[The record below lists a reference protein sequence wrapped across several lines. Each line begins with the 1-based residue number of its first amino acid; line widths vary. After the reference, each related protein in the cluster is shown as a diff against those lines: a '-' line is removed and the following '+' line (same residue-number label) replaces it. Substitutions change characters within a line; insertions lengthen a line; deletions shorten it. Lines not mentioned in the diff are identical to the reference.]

1 MLLESLNIAVLGSN
15 EILNEFGK
23 RGTLSDIVFYDRKL
37 NDRIFTFIAPI
48 SFPDKIQTLPQ
59 VLNMADFVVLN
70 ITQLDKYIAEQII
83 AINSLDMR
91 NGFLL
96 HSYDIDEQR
105 LNQMIKGTAV
115 ENFKKIENLEILKNE
130 INNLHSN
137 SREGD
142 LLMPIDHSFD
152 VKGVGTVLL
161 GGIKQG
167 KIKVYD
173 KLRILPSNK
182 EALIKSIQMH
192 DDPVDESS
200 SPSRVGLAVKGVSP
214 RDIERGD
221 IICSGEDTIKIANT
235 EILVTDFSK
244 NKYYNGEIT
253 DTQTYLLSVGLQI
266 KPVKI
271 LINNSKILLSLEKP
285 IAYYEKQKFLIL
297 KPDSKTTR
305 IIAEGSFP
313 TVIQ

>member
-70 ITQLDKYIAEQII
+70 ITQLDKYFAEQII

-285 IAYYEKQKFLIL
+285 IAYYENQKFLIL

-313 TVIQ
+313 PVIQ

>member
-1 MLLESLNIAVLGSN
+1 LESLNIAVLGSN

-59 VLNMADFVVLN
+59 VLNMTDFVVLN
-70 ITQLDKYIAEQII
+70 ITQLDKYFAEQII

-105 LNQMIKGTAV
+105 LNQMIKGTTI

-161 GGIKQG
+161 GGIKKG
-167 KIKVYD
+167 KIKIYD

-271 LINNSKILLSLEKP
+271 LINNYKILLSLEKP

-313 TVIQ
+313 PVIQ

>member
-1 MLLESLNIAVLGSN
+1 LESLNIAVLGSN

-59 VLNMADFVVLN
+59 VLNMTDFVVLN
-70 ITQLDKYIAEQII
+70 ITQLDKYLAEQII

-105 LNQMIKGTAV
+105 LNQMIKGTAI
-115 ENFKKIENLEILKNE
+115 ENYKKIENLEILKNE

-167 KIKVYD
+167 GIKVYD
-173 KLRILPSNK
+173 KVRILPSNK

-214 RDIERGD
+214 REIERGD
-221 IICSGEDTIKIANT
+221 IICSGEDTIKIADA
-235 EILVTDFSK
+235 EVLVTDFSK

-285 IAYYEKQKFLIL
+285 ITYYEKQKFLIL

-313 TVIQ
+313 KLIQ

>member
-1 MLLESLNIAVLGSN
+1 MESLNIAVLGSN
-15 EILNEFGK
+15 EFLHEFGK
-23 RGTLSDIVFYDRKL
+23 RGTTSDIVIYDRKL

-59 VLNMADFVVLN
+59 VLNMTDFVVLN
-70 ITQLDKYIAEQII
+70 ITQLDKYLAEQII
-83 AINSLDMR
+83 AINSLDIR

-96 HSYDIDEQR
+96 HSYDIDEEK
-105 LNQMIKGTAV
+105 LDQMIKGTTI
-115 ENFKKIENLEILKNE
+115 ENFKKIESLDILKNE

-137 SREGD
+137 LREGD

-173 KLRILPSNK
+173 KLRILPLNK
-182 EALIKSIQMH
+182 EVLIKSIQMH

-200 SPSRVGLAVKGVSP
+200 SPSRVGLAVKGVIP
-214 RDIERGD
+214 REIERGD
-221 IICSGEDTIKIANT
+221 IICSGDNIKTADT
-235 EILVTDFSK
+235 EVLVINYSK
-244 NKYYNGEIT
+244 NKYYKGDIT

-271 LINNSKILLSLEKP
+271 AINKSKILLSLEKP
-285 IAYYEKQKFLIL
+285 ICYYEKQKFLIL

-313 TVIQ
+313 SVNE

>member
-59 VLNMADFVVLN
+59 VLNMTDFVVLN
-70 ITQLDKYIAEQII
+70 ITQLDKYFAEQII

-105 LNQMIKGTAV
+105 LNQMIKGTTI

-161 GGIKQG
+161 GGIKKG
-167 KIKVYD
+167 KIKIYD

-271 LINNSKILLSLEKP
+271 LINNYKILLSLEKP

>member
-1 MLLESLNIAVLGSN
+1 MESLNIAVLGSN
-15 EILNEFGK
+15 EFLNDFGK
-23 RGTLSDIVFYDRKL
+23 RGTLSDIVLYDRKL
-37 NDRIFTFIAPI
+37 KDRILTFIAPI

-59 VLNMADFVVLN
+59 VLNMTDFVVLN
-70 ITQLDKYIAEQII
+70 ITQLDKYLAEQII
-83 AINSLDMR
+83 AINSLDIR

-105 LNQMIKGTAV
+105 LNQMIKGTAI
-115 ENFKKIENLEILKNE
+115 ENFKKIESLEILINE

-137 SREGD
+137 SKEGD

-167 KIKVYD
+167 RIKVYD

-214 RDIERGD
+214 KEIERGD
-221 IICSGEDTIKIANT
+221 IICSGDTMKTAVT
-235 EILVTDFSK
+235 EILVTDFLK

-266 KPVKI
+266 KPIKI
-271 LINNSKILLSLEKP
+271 FINNSKILLSLEKP
-285 IAYYEKQKFLIL
+285 IAYYQKQKFLIL

-305 IIAEGSFP
+305 IIAEGSFRN
-313 TVIQ
+313 

>member
-59 VLNMADFVVLN
+59 VLNMTDFVVLN

-161 GGIKQG
+161 GGIKKG
-167 KIKVYD
+167 KIKIYD

>member
-59 VLNMADFVVLN
+59 VLSMTDFVVLN

-105 LNQMIKGTAV
+105 LNQMIKGTTI

>member
-1 MLLESLNIAVLGSN
+1 MESLNISVLGSS
-15 EILNEFGK
+15 EFLNDFGK
-23 RGTLSDIVFYDRKL
+23 RGTLSDIVLYDRKL
-37 NDRIFTFIAPI
+37 KDRILTFIAPI

-59 VLNMADFVVLN
+59 VLNMTDFVVLN
-70 ITQLDKYIAEQII
+70 ITQLDKYLAEQII

-105 LNQMIKGTAV
+105 LNQMIKGTAI
-115 ENFKKIENLEILKNE
+115 ENFKKIESLEILKNE

-137 SREGD
+137 SKEGD

-167 KIKVYD
+167 RIKVYD

-214 RDIERGD
+214 KEIERGD
-221 IICSGEDTIKIANT
+221 IICSGDTMKTAVT
-235 EILVTDFSK
+235 EILVTDFLK

-305 IIAEGSFP
+305 IIAEGSFRN
-313 TVIQ
+313 

>member
-59 VLNMADFVVLN
+59 VLNMTDFVVLN
-70 ITQLDKYIAEQII
+70 ITQLDKYFAEQII

-161 GGIKQG
+161 GGIKKG
-167 KIKVYD
+167 KIKIYD

>member
-1 MLLESLNIAVLGSN
+1 MESLNIAVLGNN
-15 EILNEFGK
+15 EFLNEFGK
-23 RGTLSDIVFYDRKL
+23 RGTLSDIVLYDRKL
-37 NDRIFTFIAPI
+37 NDRIFTLIAPI

-59 VLNMADFVVLN
+59 VLNMTDFVVLN
-70 ITQLDKYIAEQII
+70 ITQLDKYLAEQII
-83 AINSLDMR
+83 AISSLDIR

-105 LNQMIKGTAV
+105 LNQMIKGTAI
-115 ENFKKIENLEILKNE
+115 ENFKKIENLEILKEE
-130 INNLHSN
+130 INNLHSK
-137 SREGD
+137 SKEGD

-167 KIKVYD
+167 RIRVYD
-173 KLRILPSNK
+173 KLRILSSNK
-182 EALIKSIQMH
+182 EVLIKSIQMH

-200 SPSRVGLAVKGVSP
+200 SPSRVGLAVKGISP
-214 RDIERGD
+214 REIERGD
-221 IICSGEDTIKIANT
+221 IICSGDTIKTADT
-235 EILVTDFSK
+235 EVLVTDFSK
-244 NKYYNGEIT
+244 NKYYNSEIT

-266 KPVKI
+266 KPLKI

-285 IAYYEKQKFLIL
+285 IVYYEKQKFLIL

-305 IIAEGSFP
+305 IIATGSFP
-313 TVIQ
+313 SVIR

>member
-1 MLLESLNIAVLGSN
+1 MESLNIAVLGSN

-221 IICSGEDTIKIANT
+221 IICSGDTINIANT

-244 NKYYNGEIT
+244 NKYYNEEIT

-266 KPVKI
+266 KPLKI
-271 LINNSKILLSLEKP
+271 VINNSKILLCLEKP
-285 IAYYEKQKFLIL
+285 IAYYENQKFLIL

-313 TVIQ
+313 SVIQ

>member
-1 MLLESLNIAVLGSN
+1 LESLNIAVLGSN

-59 VLNMADFVVLN
+59 VLNMTDFVVLN
-70 ITQLDKYIAEQII
+70 ITQLDKYLAEQII

-105 LNQMIKGTAV
+105 LNQMIKGTTI

-161 GGIKQG
+161 GGIKKG
-167 KIKVYD
+167 KIYD

-271 LINNSKILLSLEKP
+271 LINNYKILLSLEKP

>member
-59 VLNMADFVVLN
+59 VLNMTDFVVLN
-70 ITQLDKYIAEQII
+70 ITQLDKYFAEQII

-105 LNQMIKGTAV
+105 LNQMIKGTTI

-161 GGIKQG
+161 GGIKKG
-167 KIKVYD
+167 KIKIYD

-313 TVIQ
+313 PVIQ

>member
-59 VLNMADFVVLN
+59 VLNMTDFVVLN

-105 LNQMIKGTAV
+105 LNQMIKGTTI

-161 GGIKQG
+161 GGIKKG
-167 KIKVYD
+167 KIKIYD

>member
-1 MLLESLNIAVLGSN
+1 MESLNIAVLGSN
-15 EILNEFGK
+15 EFLNDFGK
-23 RGTLSDIVFYDRKL
+23 RGTLSDIVLYDRKL
-37 NDRIFTFIAPI
+37 KDRILTFIAPI

-59 VLNMADFVVLN
+59 VLNMTDFVVLN
-70 ITQLDKYIAEQII
+70 ITQLDKYLAEQII
-83 AINSLDMR
+83 AINSLDIR

-105 LNQMIKGTAV
+105 LNQMIKGTAI
-115 ENFKKIENLEILKNE
+115 ENFKKIESLEILKNE

-137 SREGD
+137 SKEGD

-167 KIKVYD
+167 RIKVYD

-214 RDIERGD
+214 KEIERGD
-221 IICSGEDTIKIANT
+221 IICSGDTMKTAVT
-235 EILVTDFSK
+235 EILVTDFLK

-285 IAYYEKQKFLIL
+285 IAYYQKQKFLIL
-297 KPDSKTTR
+297 KPDNKSTR
-305 IIAEGSFP
+305 IIAEGLF
-313 TVIQ
+313 

>member
-59 VLNMADFVVLN
+59 VLNMTDFVVLN
-70 ITQLDKYIAEQII
+70 ITQLDKYFAEQII

-105 LNQMIKGTAV
+105 LNQMIKGTTI

-161 GGIKQG
+161 GGIKKG
-167 KIKVYD
+167 KIKIYD

-244 NKYYNGEIT
+244 NKYYNEEIT